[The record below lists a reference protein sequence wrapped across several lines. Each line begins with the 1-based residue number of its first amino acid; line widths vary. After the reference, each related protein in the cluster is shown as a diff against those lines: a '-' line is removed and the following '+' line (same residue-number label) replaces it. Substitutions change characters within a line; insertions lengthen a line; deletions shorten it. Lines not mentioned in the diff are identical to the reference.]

1 MFDFAL
7 AGRQVDVDGG
17 EFVDPGTGFFGDL
30 FSSPLTAKSL
40 QAKPSSPRKLAT
52 SSTHRFIVAPD
63 LLNLSSKSLDFPLR
77 GTELIQGNLELPLNL
92 VVVGSDFSKLKGL
105 LLDGLLQ
112 VDVELVG
119 GVQGHL
125 KLGDLDLEL
134 LLDAGDLGLEPSL
147 GLDHTSV
154 KLFNFDAGGLAA
166 NKT

>member
-7 AGRQVDVDGG
+7 AGRQINVDGG
-17 EFVDPGTGFFGDL
+17 EFVDPGTGFFSDL
-30 FSSPLTAKSL
+30 FSNPLTAKSL
-40 QAKPSSPRKLAT
+40 QAKPSPRKHAT

-77 GTELIQGNLELPLNL
+77 CTELIQGNLELPLNL
-92 VVVGSDFSKLKGL
+92 VVVGTDFGKLKGL